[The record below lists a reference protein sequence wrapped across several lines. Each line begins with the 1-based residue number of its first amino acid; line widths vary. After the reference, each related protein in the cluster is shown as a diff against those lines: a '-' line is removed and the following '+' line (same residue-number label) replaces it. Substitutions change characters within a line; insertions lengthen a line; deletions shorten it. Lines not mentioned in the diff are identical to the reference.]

1 MEFRMLLR
9 CLSAPALLLITAAS
23 LLAAQLDLYDGARIH
38 PPAPALPEGFAC
50 YGTADTTLDATAPD
64 ADFGGAVTLLLAPG
78 TTRVLVRF
86 DQLLP
91 ALGGPFNNITAATL
105 TLSLAGTRGRPPAAD
120 AIRVYRLK
128 RSWNEGGRD
137 GMPNYWAATFNSR
150 YYSDGSN
157 ALHWTAPGALA
168 LPDAAPLPKAHA
180 TLRGETLVVTG
191 LEGVVR
197 DALARHYDNFGI
209 LLAWQAPRS
218 DAGLWFHSR
227 ETTNI
232 ALRPRLTLE
241 YQPLPPARPAFDL
254 GVTCIARYPEY
265 YAWKDANSYEQ
276 KQFRGVDVGIL
287 KQPEF
292 ADVQKQPRPGDML
305 QYLGI
310 VKNHGEQPV
319 RGFFY
324 RWRLNDT
331 TVKTGVYDAVLA
343 PQQQAYVWYSHPCP
357 ADFSDHRDEWLALRV
372 EPCTPRVENKNN
384 NELTIFTKARGTGVQ
399 ADETSRAFYQSNYN
413 AFGTYA
419 FEDWLQFQHLY
430 WNQIYMAKSRIR
442 DVFPDG
448 ALPRVRIQNISCHRD
463 RDMAGPVHVAF
474 DWRDPRYDGM
484 WGWDFGSLKDPR
496 DLDKP
501 DNFFRRTLR
510 MCEPSLIH
518 EMSHQGFGLMDV
530 YWMTMEPA
538 QNADTGAGGK
548 VALRDPR
555 NPAKFLTGVGYWP
568 KYGGMMGGGDT
579 RCTPD
584 HEGTSLY
591 ADHDLCGLNQNAA
604 YRGGFFGDYLYGI
617 QTNIILRIVAD
628 DGTPAAGARLTAY
641 QSTYWTGIAV
651 IDDSKVV
658 FSNVVT
664 DARGEFVLPNQS
676 TLEDG
681 TVTTLT
687 GHTLRDN
694 PFGRIHV
701 CGFNG
706 NMLVHAEYGG
716 KHYYYMIMVW
726 EQNVRFAWGAR
737 DSDVRIWQLGPDTQL
752 ETYKHVY

>member
-1 MEFRMLLR
+1 MSLR
-9 CLSAPALLLITAAS
+9 TTIAPVLLLGAATFAA
-23 LLAAQLDLYDGARIH
+23 AAQLDLYDGARIH
-38 PPAPALPEGFAC
+38 PPAPSLPDGFAY
-50 YGTADTTLDATAPD
+50 YGTADTTLDAAAPD
-64 ADFGGAVTLLLAPG
+64 ADFGGAATLRLAPS
-78 TTRVLVRF
+78 TTRVLLRF

-91 ALGGPFNNITAATL
+91 ALGGPFNKITAATL
-105 TLSLAGTRGRPPAAD
+105 TLSMAGMQGRPPVVD

-137 GMPNYWAATFNSR
+137 GVTNYWAATFNNR
-150 YYSDGSN
+150 YHSAGSN
-157 ALHWTAPGALA
+157 ALAWTTPGALA
-168 LPDAAPLPKAHA
+168 PQDA
-180 TLRGETLVVTG
+180 TLLPNARAEVRGDTLVITG
-191 LEGVVR
+191 LEGPIA
-197 DALARHYDNFGI
+197 DALKRHYENFGL
-209 LLAWQAPRS
+209 LLAWQAPR
-218 DAGLWFHSR
+218 AEAQIQLHSR
-227 ETTNI
+227 EATNI
-232 ALRPRLTLE
+232 TLRPRLSLN
-241 YQPLPPARPAFDL
+241 YAPLAPARPAHDL
-254 GVTCIARYPEY
+254 GVTCIERYPEY

-276 KQFRGVDVGIL
+276 KMFRGVDVGIL

-292 ADVQKQPRPGDML
+292 ADVQKQPKTGDML

-310 VKNHGEQPV
+310 VKNHGEQPIN
-319 RGFFY
+319 GFSY
-324 RWRLNDT
+324 RWRVNDS
-331 TVKTGVYDAVLA
+331 TVKTAVYEAVLE

-357 ADFSDHRDEWLALRV
+357 PNFDDHRDEWLTLRV
-372 EPCTPRVENKNN
+372 EPCSPLAENKNN
-384 NELTIFTKARGTGVQ
+384 NELTIYTKARGTGVQ

-419 FEDWLQFQHLY
+419 FEDWIQFQLLY

-448 ALPRVRIQNISCHRD
+448 ALPRVRVQRVAFYRD
-463 RDMAGPVHVAF
+463 GDLAGPVHVAF

-484 WGWDFGSLKDPR
+484 WGWDFGALKDKTE
-496 DLDKP
+496 LDKP

-568 KYGGMMGGGDT
+568 KHGGMMGGADT
-579 RCTPD
+579 RYTPD
-584 HEGTSLY
+584 HEGTTLY

-604 YRGGFFGDYLYGI
+604 YRGGFFGDYMYGI
-617 QTNIILRIVAD
+617 QTNLVLRILDETGA
-628 DGTPAAGARLTAY
+628 PAVGARLTAY
-641 QSTYWTGIAV
+641 QSTYWIGTGI
-651 IDDSKVV
+651 IDNTKVV
-658 FSNVVT
+658 FSDAVA
-664 DARGEFVLPNQS
+664 DARGEFTLPNQS
-676 TLEDG
+676 TGEAG
-681 TVTTLT
+681 PVTLLT

-706 NMLVHAEYGG
+706 NMLVHAEYRG

-726 EQNVRFAWGAR
+726 EQNVRFARGAR
-737 DSDVRIWQLGPDTQL
+737 DTDVRTWQLGPDSLLTS
-752 ETYKHVY
+752 YKVVY